1 MQGARHAQEEGFV
14 AVGFAH
20 GVGDGGDAGPD
31 TPGRKVE
38 AAPSPLSWLTGFRA
52 LSCRRTRM
60 RKFGA
65 GLKAAG
71 RRFYF
76 AAMIILT
83 DNGSL
88 APAATLALRE
98 LAAKVAA
105 RVGEPVFPVSLLH
118 SSGIEPEKLDGV
130 PAEILEPFLAKQLS
144 AGETKFRILPLF
156 FGPSLAITD
165 YLPKRLAALKEK
177 FPEAEFEIVLCLC
190 DDLGGERLI
199 AGILER
205 AVRAT
210 LSVVSQS
217 CCDHPE
223 HRLARGP
230 QQDCGT
236 TKNPAVILVDHG
248 SPARAVTD
256 VRDRLADELRIR
268 LGDTVSGV
276 LAASMERREGD
287 EYAFNEPLLA
297 TALRTP
303 GYDSGEVVVAMQFLL
318 PGRHAGPGGD
328 VARIVAE
335 AVAERPGLRV
345 TMTGLVAEDDA
356 LADLLAARVRL

>member
-1 MQGARHAQEEGFV
+1 
-14 AVGFAH
+14 
-20 GVGDGGDAGPD
+20 
-31 TPGRKVE
+31 
-38 AAPSPLSWLTGFRA
+38 
-52 LSCRRTRM
+52 
-60 RKFGA
+60 
-65 GLKAAG
+65 
-71 RRFYF
+71 
-76 AAMIILT
+76 MIILT

-88 APAATLALRE
+88 SPAATLALRS
-98 LAAKVAA
+98 LAAKVSA

-118 SSGIEPEKLDGV
+118 SSGIDPEKLDGV
-130 PAEILEPFLAKQLS
+130 PADILEPFLEKQLK
-144 AGETKFRILPLF
+144 AGVSEFKILPLF
-156 FGPSLAITD
+156 FGPSLAVTD
-165 YLPKRLAALKEK
+165 YIPKRLAALREK
-177 FPEAEFEIVLCLC
+177 CPEINVTVASCLC

-205 AVRAT
+205 NVRAA
-210 LSVVSQS
+210 L
-217 CCDHPE
+217 P
-223 HRLARGP
+223 AGP
-230 QQDCGT
+230 A
-236 TKNPAVILVDHG
+236 KPSVILVDHG
-248 SPARAVTD
+248 SPVRVVTD
-256 VRDRLADELRIR
+256 VRDRLADDLRIR
-268 LGDTVSGV
+268 LDDTVSGV
-276 LAASMERREGD
+276 LAASMERRAGD